1 MRKLSIEQLV
11 QKGVSTKM
19 HKGETLLLV
28 SSLKKKSK
36 GVNFHDSDIL
46 EIEEEN
52 YIRLTDCEFP
62 EKSSEKKIADIEVK
76 GAKVVKA
83 EK

>member
-1 MRKLSIEQLV
+1 MSKLSIEQLV

-28 SSLKKKSK
+28 SSLEDKVKEVK
-36 GVNFHDSDIL
+36 FHESDVL
-46 EIEEEN
+46 KIEEEN
-52 YIRLTDCEFP
+52 YVRLTDCEFP
-62 EKSSEKKIADIEVK
+62 KKSSAKKISEIKVK